1 MRWEA
6 VFVGCCRSVHVQP
19 TRSLFLADRLLL
31 GPSSQ
36 EYNVLLTQ
44 LETLFLTS
52 PTFTLQKTFFHLHP
66 TIHTLSLLHSL
77 TNQLFHADEDDESES
92 DDDDSSV
99 NSDEARLGLGG
110 NRMKDLTV
118 SVGGGLVKGGE
129 VLGLIWQMG
138 RNRSGSVHLS
148 RPFTT
153 AIVSSG

>member
-1 MRWEA
+1 M
-6 VFVGCCRSVHVQP
+6 GCCRSVHDQLTSP
-19 TRSLFLADRLLL
+19 LFLADRLPLHTS
-31 GPSSQ
+31 PQ

-52 PTFTLQKTFFHLHP
+52 STFTLQKTFFHLHP
-66 TIHTLSLLHSL
+66 TIHALSLLHSL

-99 NSDEARLGLGG
+99 NSEEARLGLGG

-138 RNRSGSVHLS
+138 RNRSGLAHL
-148 RPFTT
+148 TKIAEAT
-153 AIVSSG
+153 VVL